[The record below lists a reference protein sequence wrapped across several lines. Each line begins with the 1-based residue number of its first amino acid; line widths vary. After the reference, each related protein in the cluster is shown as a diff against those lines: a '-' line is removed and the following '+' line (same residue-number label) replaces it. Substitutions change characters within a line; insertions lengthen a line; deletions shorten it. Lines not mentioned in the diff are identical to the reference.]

1 VVDLR
6 VLEGDA
12 DPVQRLEHVGAE
24 HTAPVPG
31 AQSHDCRILRPEH
44 VVDLR
49 SAGRRIEARRRG
61 ALLAADDAQG
71 GAEGEEQQ
79 GNAMIEVLVR
89 VAIWTAGVGLAVLAY
104 ELLRASVLRGA
115 RIRLEHSVSRYL
127 SRHRVKLDRFKFT
140 HKHYIREALLNDP
153 DLGAFIADRAQES
166 GEGTEAL
173 RLRAE
178 SYIEEIVPYF
188 SLVSYYKLGF
198 GIAKPVLRLLYDVV
212 RVHDNL
218 HEAAESAAEE
228 DAVVFVMNH
237 RSNADYVL
245 FAYCMSREVALSY
258 AVGEWARVWPLETLF
273 KSFGSYFVRRGEKD
287 PLYHA
292 VLSRYLQLV
301 TRGGL
306 TQGIFIEGGL
316 SRDGHLRKPKVGLLD
331 SLLQVVSDPG
341 FAGDVRFVP
350 VGLNFD
356 RVLEDVNLLG
366 EKKGGAEAPG
376 AVDKVRSLGFLAKM
390 LPRLALH
397 RLRRMAKGAWRL
409 ARHRRWT
416 FGVAAV
422 HAGPTM
428 GMREFFG
435 DDLGEVA
442 KLPRKERRL
451 HLQRFAEALMERIGA
466 EVPLTS
472 VPLFVTA
479 LEDTGALEVDRPV
492 ERTAVLKAIRGRLE
506 QARAARVPVMLGPE
520 FELLAGQREAIDRG
534 VRRGGLLDFEKDL
547 IGDDEAAGV
556 YELATTILAH
566 RRALIIRPDTLEVRP
581 SGRELLRYYSR
592 SVEQHFEAEAT
603 D

>member
-1 VVDLR
+1 MVATLVEVALWTTGVV
-6 VLEGDA
+6 
-12 DPVQRLEHVGAE
+12 
-24 HTAPVPG
+24 
-31 AQSHDCRILRPEH
+31 
-44 VVDLR
+44 
-49 SAGRRIEARRRG
+49 
-61 ALLAADDAQG
+61 
-71 GAEGEEQQ
+71 
-79 GNAMIEVLVR
+79 
-89 VAIWTAGVGLAVLAY
+89 LAVVAY
-104 ELLRASVLRGA
+104 ELLRASLLRGA

-127 SRHRVKLDRFKFT
+127 ARHRVKLDRFKFT

-153 DLGAFIADRAQES
+153 DLGGFIADRAAEE

-198 GIAKPVLRLLYDVV
+198 GVAKPVLRLLYDVV

-218 HEAAESAAEE
+218 HDAAESAAEE

-245 FAYCMSREVALSY
+245 FAYVMSREVALSY

-316 SRDGHLRKPKVGLLD
+316 SRDGHLRPPKVGLLD

-341 FAGDVRFVP
+341 FTGDVRFVP

-366 EKKGGAEAPG
+366 EKKGKAEAPR

-409 ARHRRWT
+409 AKKRRWT

-422 HAGPTM
+422 HAGPTL

-435 DDLGEVA
+435 DDVA
-442 KLPRKERRL
+442 AIAELPRKERRD
-451 HLQRFAEALMERIGA
+451 HLLRFAEVLMERIGG

-492 ERTAVLKAIRGRLE
+492 DRKLVLAAIRARLE

-520 FELLAGQREAIDRG
+520 FQELSGQRDAIDQG
-534 VRRGGLLDFEKDL
+534 VRRGGLLDFEKDF
-547 IGDDEAAGV
+547 IGNEEASGV

-566 RRALIIRPDTLEVRP
+566 RRALILGPASVEVRP

-592 SVEQHFEAEAT
+592 SVAQHFENDAT